1 MTKLVFFSSKSTI
14 IIIVLM
20 EEENKQL
27 KTLLPMYFETER
39 AFQTHSFLKDRIH
52 NPSIDSKTVVVN
64 TGAKGWLHSFLEW
77 IKCPTWQGFGM
88 HNPGINTERCWQKR
102 TFLFLLFIISFVW
115 EMRSAHSILEESSP
129 MWKRKNLRRAHFL
142 NCTFFGRSE
151 RLKDP

>member
-64 TGAKGWLHSFLEW
+64 TGAKRWLHSFLEW

-88 HNPGINTERCWQKR
+88 HNPGINTVRCWQKR
-102 TFLFLLFIISFVW
+102 TFLFLLFIISFV
-115 EMRSAHSILEESSP
+115 RNEECT
-129 MWKRKNLRRAHFL
+129 L
-142 NCTFFGRSE
+142 NPRGKLVHLKAKEFEKGTFFKLHFGRSE